1 MTNNNTNKKIYA
13 VSRYPKTNNLSLQ
26 AWSAADEYLLTAFD
40 SLDLKKPSMVIF
52 NDRFG
57 FLTCHLHPFSPTII
71 LNYKSQEKSI
81 FQNLASNDLEFS
93 KLNFITSLESLP
105 KPLDVAMLKIPK
117 SMDLFRMQL
126 SQISK
131 SLQED
136 SIVLASFMTKYF
148 SPQMLSIANEFFEE
162 IEQSR
167 AWKKSRVLILKNKKQ
182 EKDISILHAIEFQNI
197 IYQQYFGVF
206 SAKNIDYAS
215 QFFIQNINIKE
226 SDQRVLDLASGN
238 GVLSKAIQLKNP
250 NSEIHLMDDS
260 FLAIESSKLNLFA
273 DQTDLNDKNVFF
285 HFSDSMDIFEDD
297 FFDLVIS
304 NPPFH
309 FEHETNIEV
318 AIRLFYEVKRCLKNG
333 GRFELVA
340 NQHLN
345 FKTHLIKIFHE
356 VNIISENNKFII
368 YECF

>member
-1 MTNNNTNKKIYA
+1 MIDNNNNKNKYSIT
-13 VSRYPKTNNLSLQ
+13 RYPKTGNHSLQ
-26 AWSAADEYLLTAFD
+26 AWSAADEYLLTEFD
-40 SLDLKKPSMVIF
+40 SLNLEKPTLAIF

-57 FLTCHLHPFSPTII
+57 FLTSHLHAFSPTVI
-71 LNYKSQEKSI
+71 LDYKSQEKAI
-81 FQNLASNDLEFS
+81 FQNLESNDLKFS
-93 KLNFITSLESLP
+93 EVNFITSLESLP
-105 KPLDVAMLKIPK
+105 APLDVAFLKIPK

-126 SQISK
+126 FQLSK
-131 SLQED
+131 SLNES

-162 IEQSR
+162 VEQSK

-182 EKDISILHAIEFQNI
+182 EKDIAILHSIEFQDFN
-197 IYQQYFGVF
+197 YQQYFGVF

-215 QFFIQNINIKE
+215 QFFIQHLRLKE

-238 GVLSKAIQLKNP
+238 GVLSKAVQLQNP
-250 NSEIHLMDDS
+250 SSEIHLMDDS
-260 FLAIESSKLNLFA
+260 HLAIESSKLNMDA
-273 DQTDLNDKNVFF
+273 ENVFF

-297 FFDLVIS
+297 FFDFVIS

-318 AIRLFYEVKRCLKNG
+318 AIQLFSEVKRCLKNG

-340 NQHLN
+340 SHHLN

-356 VNIISENNKFII
+356 VNIISENDKFII